1 MKKFKEEDFQIGDVF
16 ENKAG
21 SRYEIV
27 EADSTYIFV
36 KYTHGEIEQILQ
48 KARKNF
54 EYYLNKYNSWN
65 EHNGWSQYPFYKVA

>member
-1 MKKFKEEDFQIGDVF
+1 MKKFKEEDFQIGDVI

-36 KYTHGEIEQILQ
+36 KYTFHKEYDVEKVLQ
-48 KARKNF
+48 TVRKNF
-54 EYYLNKYNSWN
+54 EDFLNEYNS
-65 EHNGWSQYPFYKVA
+65 WSQYPFYKVA